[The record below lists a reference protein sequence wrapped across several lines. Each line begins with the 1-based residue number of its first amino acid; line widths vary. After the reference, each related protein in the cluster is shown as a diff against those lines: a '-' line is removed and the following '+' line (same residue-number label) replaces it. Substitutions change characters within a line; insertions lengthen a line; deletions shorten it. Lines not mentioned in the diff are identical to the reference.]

1 MFHDIPE
8 AVAVRM
14 TELKERGL
22 RDRADGTPR
31 MQRLREV
38 PDEVGRLLAIL
49 AAGAPAGRWVEIGT
63 SAGYSTLWLAL
74 AAREAGARV
83 TTFEILDWKV
93 ELARE
98 TFAVAGVEDVVE
110 LVHADVREGLAGLS
124 GISFAFLDSEKED
137 YLELYELVV
146 PKLAPGGLL
155 VADNV
160 ADFHDEVRPMLD
172 RALADERVDAVVVPF
187 LTGQLLA
194 RRRS

>member
-1 MFHDIPE
+1 MFHDVPE
-8 AVAVRM
+8 AVQTRM
-14 TELKERGL
+14 AELKERGL

-38 PDEVGRLLAIL
+38 PEAVGRFLAML
-49 AAGAPAGRWVEIGT
+49 AASAPDGRWVEIGT

-74 AAREAGARV
+74 AARETGRRV
-83 TTFEILDWKV
+83 TTFEILEWKV

-98 TFAVAGVEDVVE
+98 TFAAARVEDVVE
-110 LVHADVREGLAGLS
+110 LVHADVRAGLE
-124 GISFAFLDSEKED
+124 GVEGVSFAFLDSEKED

-146 PKLAPGGLL
+146 PKLVPGGLL

-160 ADFHDEVRPMLD
+160 SDFHDEVQPMLD
-172 RALADERVDAVVVPF
+172 RAEADERVDAVVVPF

-194 RRRS
+194 RRRA

>member
-8 AVAVRM
+8 PISARM
-14 TELKERGL
+14 AELKDRGV

-31 MQRLREV
+31 MRRLREV
-38 PDEVGRLLAIL
+38 PAEVGQFLAVL

-74 AAREAGARV
+74 AARETGARV
-83 TTFEILDWKV
+83 TTFEILEWKV

-98 TFAVAGVEDVVE
+98 TFGVAGVEDVVE
-110 LVHADVREGLAGLS
+110 LVHADVRDGLAGAD

-137 YLELYELVV
+137 YAELYELVV
-146 PKLAPGGLL
+146 PKLVRGGLL

-160 ADFHDEVRPMLD
+160 VDFPDEVQPMLD
-172 RALADERVDAVVVPF
+172 RAMADQRVDAVVVPF
-187 LTGQLLA
+187 LTGQLLC
-194 RRRS
+194 RKL

>member
-1 MFHDIPE
+1 MI
-8 AVAVRM
+8 
-14 TELKERGL
+14 ELKERGA

-38 PDEVGRLLAIL
+38 PEEVGRFLATL

-74 AAREAGARV
+74 AAREAGRRI
-83 TTFEILDWKV
+83 TTFEILEWKV
-93 ELARE
+93 RLARE
-98 TFAVAGVEDVVE
+98 TIAVAEVEDVVE
-110 LVHADVREGLAGLS
+110 LVHADVRDGLVGLDD
-124 GISFAFLDSEKED
+124 ISFAFLDSEKED
-137 YLELYELVV
+137 YSELYELVV
-146 PKLAPGGLL
+146 PKLVPGGLL

-160 ADFHDEVRPMLD
+160 VDFRDEVQPMLD
-172 RALADERVDAVVVPF
+172 RAVRDERVDTVVVPF